1 MRPLVIVKAGTTFP
15 DTAGHLGDFE
25 DWTRRGLEPS
35 LRPIEVVA
43 PYRGDL
49 LPELAAL
56 AGIIVTGS
64 HDMVTDRA
72 EWSERTGQWLARAAR
87 AGVPVLGI
95 CYGHQLLAHALGGQV
110 GYNPSGVEMGTVEI
124 QLTPEGADDPLFRG
138 LPPAFNANAS
148 HHQQVAVLP
157 EDAVLLARSRF
168 EPHHAFRVGPC
179 AWGVQFHPEFDAAV
193 MRSYIEHEAEDLRRD
208 GLDPESI
215 LTAVAPTP
223 VAASVLGKFAD
234 LVAQDGKDAFHR
246 VPRNAAG

>member
-1 MRPLVIVKAGTTFP
+1 MRPLVIVKVGTTFP
-15 DTAGHLGDFE
+15 DTAGNLGDFE
-25 DWTRRGLEPS
+25 DWTRRGLEPT
-35 LRPIEVVA
+35 RCPVEVVA
-43 PYRGDL
+43 PCRGDL
-49 LPELAAL
+49 LPDLAAL

-72 EWSERTGQWLARAAR
+72 EWSERTGQWLAHAAR

-95 CYGHQLLAHALGGQV
+95 CYGHQLLAQALGGQV
-110 GYNPSGVEMGTVEI
+110 GFHPSGVEMGTVEI
-124 QLTPEGADDPLFRG
+124 HLTPEGANDPLFRG
-138 LPPAFNANAS
+138 LPPTFNANAS

-157 EDAVLLARSRF
+157 DDAVLLARNRF

-223 VAASVLGKFAD
+223 VAASVLGRFAD
-234 LVAQDGKDAFHR
+234 LAA
-246 VPRNAAG
+246 RNESP